1 MEPLATSYPI
11 GDSVT
16 MASHF
21 LYGIPFPFAST
32 STHPN
37 HGCTLCSDGLIPGG
51 LVFDLVMEVWDPP
64 DTINLGMMCSAR
76 VTSRSHCTEF
86 TSLGM
91 ERFGKTTISGK
102 KIDTIIQI
110 SELLWDTDL
119 LEY

>member
-1 MEPLATSYPI
+1 
-11 GDSVT
+11 

-21 LYGIPFPFAST
+21 LYGIPFPLAST

-37 HGCTLCSDGLIPGG
+37 HGCTLCSDCLIPGR
-51 LVFDLVMEVWDPP
+51 LVFDYVTEVWDPP
-64 DTINLGMMCSAR
+64 DPIDLGMMCSAR
-76 VTSRSHCTEF
+76 VTSGSNCTEF

-91 ERFGKTTISGK
+91 EGFGKTTISGK

-110 SELLWDTDL
+110 SNLLWNTDL

>member
-1 MEPLATSYPI
+1 MEPLATRYPI

-21 LYGIPFPFAST
+21 LYGIPFPLAST

-37 HGCTLCSDGLIPGG
+37 HGCALCSDCLIPGR
-51 LVFDLVMEVWDPP
+51 LVFDYVTEVWDPP
-64 DTINLGMMCSAR
+64 DTIDLGMMCSAR
-76 VTSRSHCTEF
+76 VTSGSNCTEF

-91 ERFGKTTISGK
+91 EGFGKTTISGK

-110 SELLWDTDL
+110 SNLLWNTDL